1 MTEMELMR
9 QRHSVRQYTDQ
20 AIDTETVLALQK
32 EIDAVNQESGL
43 SVQLITDE
51 PKAFDSFLAHYG
63 KFSGV
68 SDYIAMVGKKSR
80 QLDELC
86 VYYGERLV
94 LKVQELG
101 LNSCWVALTYRK
113 IPGTFKVEKNEKLVV
128 VIAIGYGKTAGKAHI
143 SKSVQDISNLNTDSP
158 EWFRKGVEAA
168 LLAPTAMN
176 QQKFR
181 LIYNNG
187 KVKASAGMG
196 FYTQLD
202 LGIVRYHFELGAGK
216 ENFTWE

>member
-1 MTEMELMR
+1 MTEMQLMR
-9 QRHSVRQYTDQ
+9 QRHSVRQYTNQ
-20 AIDTETVLALQK
+20 PIDTETVLALQK
-32 EIDAVNQESGL
+32 EIDVVNQESGL

-86 VYYGERLV
+86 GYYGERLV

-187 KVKASAGMG
+187 KVKASAGM
-196 FYTQLD
+196 
-202 LGIVRYHFELGAGK
+202 
-216 ENFTWE
+216 

>member
-86 VYYGERLV
+86 GYYGERLV

-196 FYTQLD
+196 FYIQLD